1 MYMGAVLEIVYSIYL
16 ACTCL
21 FLPNLGH
28 NTFILVY
35 SNVFR
40 CMTIHGIQ
48 CYDYRVMSVRERV
61 TCYRSL
67 VDSRI

>member
-1 MYMGAVLEIVYSIYL
+1 
-16 ACTCL
+16 
-21 FLPNLGH
+21 
-28 NTFILVY
+28 
-35 SNVFR
+35 
-40 CMTIHGIQ
+40 MTIHGIQ